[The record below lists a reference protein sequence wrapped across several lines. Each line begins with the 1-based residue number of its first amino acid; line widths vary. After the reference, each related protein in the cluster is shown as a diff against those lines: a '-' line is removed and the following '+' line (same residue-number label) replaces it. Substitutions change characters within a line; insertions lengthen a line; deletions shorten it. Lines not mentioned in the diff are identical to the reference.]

1 MNSAGVNMSRDALIG
16 LQILC
21 WPDTV
26 LPRRALAIGQ
36 NPFNKFGKVGFF
48 DEQIGE
54 IVDGRIRFNGMF
66 GQ

>member
-1 MNSAGVNMSRDALIG
+1 MNSAGVNMSRDALVG

-26 LPRRALAIGQ
+26 LSRRALAIGQ
-36 NPFNKFGKVGFF
+36 NPFNEFGKVGFF

-54 IVDGRIRFNGMF
+54 ILGGGIHFN
-66 GQ
+66 